1 LHLWIEEPNMKPV
14 VAVAGLD
21 GLLLAG
27 LSRRILEMFA
37 RKDAILSIG
46 RGALVAAVAALALTA
61 IEPSAARAGSAA
73 PEKGLSARHA
83 VTDFSA
89 RRRYHRGDRY
99 ETAAYRHAGSDVAEA
114 ELRHAY
120 WEAFNAYYGGGVV
133 YDNHGPFYAEF
144 GGYGSS
150 VPPYLWARP
159 PGTW

>member
-1 LHLWIEEPNMKPV
+1 VARLFGRLVTEDIEMV
-14 VAVAGLD
+14 
-21 GLLLAG
+21 
-27 LSRRILEMFA
+27 A
-37 RKDAILSIG
+37 RKDEFLSVG
-46 RGALVAAVAALALTA
+46 RGALLAAVAALALTA
-61 IEPSAARAGSAA
+61 LRPSSAQAGAMTPA
-73 PEKGLSARHA
+73 EGLSARHA

-89 RRRYHRGDRY
+89 RRRIRHGDRY

-133 YDNHGPFYAEF
+133 YDYHGPFYAEF

-150 VPPYLWARP
+150 VPPYLWVQP